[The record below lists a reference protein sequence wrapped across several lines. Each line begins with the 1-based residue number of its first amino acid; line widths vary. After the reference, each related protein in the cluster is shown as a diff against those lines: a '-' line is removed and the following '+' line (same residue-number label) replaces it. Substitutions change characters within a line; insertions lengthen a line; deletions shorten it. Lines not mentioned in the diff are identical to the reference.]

1 MAGALKGIT
10 QKDFSGGENLVT
22 TAYDLGEKQSQFVL
36 NLTLDEHGALRVR
49 DGTLVQGV
57 ASPDGTAPILKLY
70 DFIKV
75 DGTMYKL
82 AINSLGGGNKLY
94 LRDANPWTLK
104 GTFTMNYLIPD
115 AVTFTNLV
123 IF

>member
-22 TAYDLGEKQSQFVL
+22 TAYDLSEKQVQLAL
-36 NLTLDEHGALRVR
+36 NMTLDEHGALRTR

-57 ASPDGTAPILKLY
+57 ASPDGTAPIVKLY

-75 DGTMYKL
+75 NGNIFKL
-82 AINSLGGGNKLY
+82 AITSLAGGNKVY

-104 GTFTMNYLIPD
+104 GTFT
-115 AVTFTNLV
+115 TN
-123 IF
+123 